1 MCVRCL
7 AAINRRLW
15 VGLAD
20 GRIRVVALKPGPVA
34 VEGEWLAHEAGV
46 IALAPARSR
55 VVSMA
60 ADGSIRAWSVAVGCP
75 QEQLARQAFR
85 PCPPQNSTQ
94 GTTTLPVALLVILR
108 GSCNEGIAPC
118 VLDVHLV
125 VIATVQIAVSL
136 TFCTACRR
144 RPFSYQ
150 QLGWLLQAA
159 ICRGGD

>member
-7 AAINRRLW
+7 AASNRRLW

-20 GRIRVVALKPGPVA
+20 GRILVVGLKPGPVA
-34 VEGEWLAHEAGV
+34 VEEEWLAHEAGV

-85 PCPPQNSTQ
+85 PCPPRASTHR
-94 GTTTLPVALLVILR
+94 TTTLHLELLVILR
-108 GSCNEGIAPC
+108 DKCDGHCP
-118 VLDVHLV
+118 L
-125 VIATVQIAVSL
+125 
-136 TFCTACRR
+136 
-144 RPFSYQ
+144 
-150 QLGWLLQAA
+150 LGP
-159 ICRGGD
+159 